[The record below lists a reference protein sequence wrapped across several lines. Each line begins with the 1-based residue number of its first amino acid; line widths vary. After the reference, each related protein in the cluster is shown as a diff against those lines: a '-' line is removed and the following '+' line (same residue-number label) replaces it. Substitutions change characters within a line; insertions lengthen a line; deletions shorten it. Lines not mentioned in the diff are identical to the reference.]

1 MRGECS
7 GWERSWGKKR
17 EREVRVRVWGCL
29 GVAIVF
35 RGYGVSLA
43 SLEARSSAWLRGLFL
58 HEVGSANW
66 PDPTYQTTKGV
77 EFLDELGISELD
89 QPTKHTPSLRV

>member
-1 MRGECS
+1 VLGVGEKLGGKRG
-7 GWERSWGKKR
+7 R
-17 EREVRVRVWGCL
+17 ERGTGE
-29 GVAIVF
+29 
-35 RGYGVSLA
+35 
-43 SLEARSSAWLRGLFL
+43 GLFL

-66 PDPTYQTTKGV
+66 PDPTYQTKKGV